1 MVPYQMAT
9 LSIDRSV
16 TKGHDVTM
24 NEALTHLQCFGAIQL
39 LVQTTRFFNACFVL
53 F

>member
-24 NEALTHLQCFGAIQL
+24 NEALTRALTVFWSH
-39 LVQTTRFFNACFVL
+39 TTLGPNHSIL
-53 F
+53 